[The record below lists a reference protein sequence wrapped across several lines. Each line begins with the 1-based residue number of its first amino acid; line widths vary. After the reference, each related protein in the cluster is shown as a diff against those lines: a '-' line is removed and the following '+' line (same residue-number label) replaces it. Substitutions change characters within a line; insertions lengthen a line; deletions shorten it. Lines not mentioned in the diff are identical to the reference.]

1 MSTRTLKF
9 HPLSKKR
16 LFVLKQD
23 SLPQAVVL
31 LLQSISQKT
40 MLRQRAAVVIMLPHQ
55 KIPRKMILRVLMR
68 THLLQVPILPEQ
80 HHHRILPLVEQQPN
94 PLPAETLVEQPE
106 QLQVILPAALL
117 VATLEA
123 EVPLEVP
130 LNK

>member
-16 LFVLKQD
+16 RFVQRQD

-40 MLRQRAAVVIMLPHQ
+40 MLRQRAVLVIMLRHQ
-55 KIPRKMILRVLMR
+55 KTLRKMIPRVLMKP
-68 THLLQVPILPEQ
+68 HLLQVPILPEQ
-80 HHHRILPLVEQQPN
+80 RHHRILPLVEQQPT

-117 VATLEA
+117 VATLE
-123 EVPLEVP
+123 VEVP